1 LVNRCGD
8 LAVSAAEM
16 HAAGLRSAAL
26 QLTPDADRET
36 AADARLAA
44 PKTFWPK
51 DSFLRGSGKLQWLDI
66 GGYGPVKKLTTIAFA
81 LAVIAMTFVACGGSE
96 PEAASPAAEEAA
108 APAAAPEAAPAEGAA
123 AEGQAPAEAP
133 AEAPAGEAAPK
144 AQ

>member
-1 LVNRCGD
+1 
-8 LAVSAAEM
+8 M

-81 LAVIAMTFVACGGSE
+81 LAVMAMTFVACGGSE
-96 PEAASPAAEEAA
+96 PEAPPPAAETA

-123 AEGQAPAEAP
+123 AEGQAPAE
-133 AEAPAGEAAPK
+133 EAPAGEAAPK